1 MVRDGLPIHA
11 QLKTASEPRSTS
23 RDCGSEV
30 IRGPTAM
37 GREEEMGS
45 GGLGALERLLSLFSF
60 SPAPAG
66 RREAL
71 GWPPLFQSSDE
82 VWEQTPE
89 VRMRSPFSRLN
100 FSQAHRVGSTS
111 HRMNALRPISALVY
125 LSASSFLSLSCLAA
139 ESRGNLLLQNPGLW
153 DHDLK

>member
-30 IRGPTAM
+30 IRGPTVM

-45 GGLGALERLLSLFSF
+45 VGLGSSGEPSSLFSF
-60 SPAPAG
+60 SPAPTG

-71 GWPPLFQSSDE
+71 GSPPLFQFFDE
-82 VWEQTPE
+82 VWERIPE
-89 VRMRSPFSRLN
+89 VRMRPLFSRLN
-100 FSQAHRVGSTS
+100 FSQAHRAGSTS
-111 HRMNALRPISALVY
+111 HRMSALRPISALIY
-125 LSASSFLSLSCLAA
+125 LSTPSFLSMSCLAS
-139 ESRGNLLLQNPGLW
+139 ESGGNLLLQNPGLW
-153 DHDLK
+153 NHGLK